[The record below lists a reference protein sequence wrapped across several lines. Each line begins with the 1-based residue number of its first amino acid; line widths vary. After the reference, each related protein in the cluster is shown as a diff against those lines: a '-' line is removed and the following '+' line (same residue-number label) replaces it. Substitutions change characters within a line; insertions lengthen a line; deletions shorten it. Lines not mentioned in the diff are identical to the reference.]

1 VNKRSNTTEH
11 ELIERIRSRLERRG
25 AGVLR
30 GAGDDAAVVRAR
42 GVIVTSVDAFVEGV
56 HFRLVTTSLRDL
68 GRKCLAASMSDLAA
82 MGAPAGEA
90 YLTLGLPPSL
100 GEREALELLDGAEEL
115 AAELGATI
123 CGGDLTR
130 SGELFVAVTV
140 VGHAESEAEL
150 VGRDGAEP
158 GDLVGA
164 TGRLGGAGA
173 GLILLERKEHGL
185 PIDVGERLLERQR
198 RPYPRIEAGQALA
211 RAGVS
216 AMIDLSDGIASD
228 AERLSEESGV
238 EVEVE
243 LARLPLDDGVEAV
256 AEMVGTSGPELAASA
271 GEDYELLFSAH
282 PDTRESVQTAAQA
295 AGAPV
300 TWVGQI
306 RPGSGVRL
314 LDEQGSAR
322 SLAGWDHLASPRGR
336 GHGRSGQASR

>member
-1 VNKRSNTTEH
+1 MSEH
-11 ELIERIRSRLERRG
+11 ALIANIRSRLGRRD
-25 AGVLR
+25 ANVLR

-42 GVIVTSVDAFVEGV
+42 GVAVVSVDAFVEGV
-56 HFRLVTTSLRDL
+56 HFRLATTSMRDL
-68 GRKCLAASMSDLAA
+68 GHKCLAAAMSDLAA

-90 YLTLGLPPSL
+90 YLALGLPSPL
-100 GEREALELLDGAEEL
+100 GEREALELLDGVEEL

-130 SGELFVAVTV
+130 SGELFVTVTV
-140 VGHAESEAEL
+140 VGHAVSEAEL
-150 VGRDGAEP
+150 VGRDGAHT
-158 GDLVGA
+158 GDALGV

-185 PIDVGERLLERQR
+185 PIDVGERLLDRQR
-198 RPYPRIEAGQALA
+198 RPYPRLEVGQALA
-211 RAGVS
+211 RSGVS

-228 AERLSEESGV
+228 SERLSEESGV

-256 AEMVGTSGPELAASA
+256 AEIVGTTGPELAASA
-271 GEDYELLFSAH
+271 GEDYELLFTVH
-282 PDTRESVQTAAQA
+282 PGARESVQLAAEA

-306 RPGSGVRL
+306 RAGSGVRL
-314 LDEQGSAR
+314 LDERGLAQ
-322 SLAGWDHLASPRGR
+322 SLAGWDHLVQTPRP
-336 GHGRSGQASR
+336 GHGRSAPA